1 MRQRAI
7 LPSKHI
13 TQAIA
18 EAMVELDIA
27 EVDYHSLIS
36 IVVDAATVTEPNNFY
51 EPYDSISNALLG
63 MKDEY
68 DELTMAKVSIDEVPG
83 LSDELA
89 RLAVKLNRE
98 MIAIG
103 LGEVHNPDPDRI
115 LPYMF
120 VVETTVPGDIIV
132 EFEN

>member
-36 IVVDAATVTEPNNFY
+36 IVVDAATDTEPNNFY
-51 EPYDSISNALLG
+51 EPYDSISNALVD
-63 MKDEY
+63 MKAEY
-68 DELTMAKVSIDEVPG
+68 DELTMAKVPIDEVHG
-83 LSDELA
+83 LSEELA

-115 LPYMF
+115 LPYMR